1 MLPPARPPLSR
12 QPAAGEFHRVNTLLL
27 GLDAAIG
34 LLRGALLLAAVVVAA
49 GAALSHAVHT
59 RRLSPF
65 GSAGRLVRGTIDP
78 LFAPVERRVLRA
90 GGRPTAAPW
99 WTLAAVVVGGIVLIS
114 LLGFLRGQLL
124 GATMALQ
131 AGGRGVLFLVL
142 SWAFGL
148 LRLALIV
155 RVASSWFRI
164 SPHSPWIRWTFTLTE
179 WLLRPIRQV
188 VPTLG
193 MVDLSPL
200 VAYFAL
206 VLLEG
211 VVLSLVR

>member
-1 MLPPARPPLSR
+1 MD
-12 QPAAGEFHRVNTLLL
+12 TLLL

-49 GAALSHAVHT
+49 GATLSYAVRT

-90 GGRPTAAPW
+90 GGLPTAAPW
-99 WTLAAVVVGGIVLIS
+99 WALAAVVVVGIVLIS
-114 LLGFLRGQLL
+114 LLGFLRGQLI

-131 AGGRGVLFLVL
+131 GGGRGILFLAL
-142 SWAFGL
+142 SWTFGL

-164 SPHSPWIRWTFTLTE
+164 SPYSPWIRWAFVLTE

-188 VPTLG
+188 VPNLG
-193 MVDLSPL
+193 MIDVSPL

-211 VVLSLVR
+211 LVLSLVR